1 MDLISTFIENPNQI
15 EKRNTLCNNFTMLK
29 VIKAFNTI
37 SKTYVNSITTSE
49 FITNFSY
56 NYLNTKIAFASFN
69 YYLKFVIMYTTT
81 FRKKFISILFFI
93 FSSILSYSQNCN
105 VKLNVEKNRD
115 TRSTPSTGTFY
126 KMTITNL
133 GNSIDTYVISTQNIN
148 SRCNNAN
155 GRIQDLSNKSILEA
169 KSLDLNQIEN
179 NRLTVNPGQT
189 LNFLVKITVPQGTAI
204 NSWCCT
210 EVVAQ
215 STNCSNV
222 KSSIGLYTL
231 VINSS
236 EE

>member
-1 MDLISTFIENPNQI
+1 M
-15 EKRNTLCNNFTMLK
+15 
-29 VIKAFNTI
+29 KAFNTI
-37 SKTYVNSITTSE
+37 SKTYINSITTSE

-56 NYLNTKIAFASFN
+56 YYLNTKIAFASFN

-81 FRKKFISILFFI
+81 FRKKIITILFFI

-105 VKLNVEKNRD
+105 VELKVEKNRD

-133 GNSIDTYVISTQNIN
+133 GSSTDTYIIRTQNIN
-148 SRCNNAN
+148 SRCNSSNS
-155 GRIQDLSNKSILEA
+155 RIQDPTVKSVLEA

-189 LNFLVKITVPQGTAI
+189 LTFLVKITVPQGTAM

-210 EVVAQ
+210 EVIAQ

-222 KSSIGLYTL
+222 KSSTGLYTL